1 MKRLF
6 ICALALLTA
15 LACNDDSTEVEE
27 VIITTL
33 EGSSFSLSEFGA
45 HTFPATD
52 SWVISDDSATTDDFA
67 GLSAAIEY
75 ISASDSERSIVLSFE
90 ALTAIPSYAIYGVAL
105 SDASRSF
112 TALGALEAPYAVSV
126 GAYAFDSCSS
136 IGSIDMPLV
145 ESVDKYAFNNCSSLT
160 ALEMEYAT
168 SIGASAFNN
177 CNSLKTIDLPLVESL
192 GEQAFRLCSSVEEL
206 SFPELL
212 TIGDG
217 ALSYCTA
224 LTALTAPQLISLGEY
239 ALCEAISLT
248 TISTPLLEEIGSYA
262 FIACA
267 SLESYT
273 ITSGVASIGNGIFN
287 SCDAITQ
294 ITLEDND
301 LYIFEDGIL
310 YDAAQSELILALQ
323 SVVSGDIIFP
333 TTVTTMRERGLYNCY
348 QVTSIEVPAVEIIPY
363 GAFAFCEAL
372 TAATFDIATTLE
384 AQALF
389 DCQILETLSAPY
401 LTTLESKSLY
411 NCDSIADLS
420 IATAPG
426 VALEYID
433 LQAFYG
439 AYIDYTTLTLSAANA
454 DYVSYG
460 DTLTVGDFTAEFYN
474 IEVLE
479 E

>member
-1 MKRLF
+1 MKKLF
-6 ICALALLTA
+6 VFALALLA
-15 LACNDDSTEVEE
+15 VVACNDTSEVEE
-27 VIITTL
+27 VVITTL

-52 SWVISDDSATTDDFA
+52 SWVITDDSATTDDFE

-75 ISASDSERSIVLSFE
+75 ISASDSERSIALEFT
-90 ALTAIPSYAIYGVAL
+90 ALTAIPSYAIYGTAL

-136 IGSIDMPLV
+136 LSSIYMPLA
-145 ESVDKYAFNNCSSLT
+145 ESVDKYAFNGCTSLQS
-160 ALEMEYAT
+160 LEMEYAT

-177 CNSLKTIDLPLVESL
+177 CNSMQTIDLPLVESL

-206 SFPELL
+206 SFPEL
-212 TIGDG
+212 IKMGAG

-224 LTALTAPQLISLGEY
+224 LTSLDAPQLISLGDY
-239 ALCEAISLT
+239 ALCEAVLLT

-273 ITSGVASIGNGIFN
+273 ITESVATIGNGIFN
-287 SCDAITQ
+287 SCDNITQ
-294 ITLEDND
+294 ITMEDND
-301 LYIFEDGIL
+301 LYLFEDGML

-323 SVVSGDIIFP
+323 SVISGDIVFP
-333 TTVTTMRERGLYNCY
+333 TTLVTIRDRALYNCY

-372 TAATFDIATTLE
+372 ITATFDIATTFE

-411 NCDSIADLS
+411 NCDSITDLS

-426 VALEYID
+426 VALDYID
-433 LQAFYG
+433 VQAFYG
-439 AYIDYTTLTLSAANA
+439 AYIDYTILTLSAANA

-460 DTLTVGDFTAEFYN
+460 DTLTVGEFTAEFYD
-474 IEVLE
+474 IDVLE